1 MKETT
6 VVSADGTPL
15 AARCSGHGSPL
26 VLVHGALGDLNS
38 FALLEAPLAERH
50 TVWVYSRRNRGGSGD
65 GPSYSIE
72 REAEDVLAV
81 VDAAG
86 GDVHLFGHSAGGAY
100 AMLAA
105 PRASRLRSLLI
116 YEPALHAD
124 RMERATRE
132 RLEAAL
138 AAGDPDSAI
147 EAFTPAAGITAEE
160 LAAIRTL
167 EPVWE
172 ALLAGVQVFPRELR
186 ALQEASALLSRIE
199 LPDVPL
205 LCLHGELT
213 ESVAYPSASEIAERY
228 PNAEQLTLPGQRHLA
243 PMFDPESFAQAVLAF
258 TARVDRDLTG
268 AG

>member
-1 MKETT
+1 MNETT

-15 AARCSGHGSPL
+15 AARCSGRGSPL
-26 VLVHGALGDLNS
+26 VLVHGALGDLNT
-38 FALLEAPLAERH
+38 FAPLEAPLAEHH

-105 PRASRLRSLLI
+105 QQASRLRSVLL
-116 YEPALHAD
+116 YEAALRTD
-124 RMERATRE
+124 RMERVTRE
-132 RLEAAL
+132 RMEAAL
-138 AAGDPDSAI
+138 ADGDAAGAI
-147 EAFTPAAGITAEE
+147 EAFVPAAGITAEE
-160 LAAIRTL
+160 LAAIRSL

-172 ALLAGVQVFPRELR
+172 ALQAGVPVFPRELR
-186 ALQEASALLSRIE
+186 ALQQASSLLSRIG

-205 LCLHGELT
+205 LWLHGELT
-213 ESVAYPSASEIAERY
+213 ESVAYPTASEIAARF
-228 PNAEQLTLPGQRHLA
+228 PRAELHRLSGQRHLA
-243 PMFDPESFAQAVLAF
+243 PMFDPATFAQVMLAF
-258 TARVDRDLTG
+258 TARVDRDLSA